1 MYLEK
6 LERVQKQTE
15 AKGAFTLEK
24 QQLEIVRIVT
34 LQLFKIFAWRHSP
47 TPTAEES
54 GSGKTSGLLSYSG
67 KNRVKIEKLPGHLR
81 GGALESKKTIEEG

>member
-15 AKGAFTLEK
+15 ARGEFTLEK

-34 LQLFKIFAWRHSP
+34 LQLFKIFA
-47 TPTAEES
+47 
-54 GSGKTSGLLSYSG
+54 
-67 KNRVKIEKLPGHLR
+67 
-81 GGALESKKTIEEG
+81 